1 MERGT
6 SIRSNLLL
14 STLSEDDR
22 LLLAPVLEQ
31 VGLEQNQFLS
41 HTNQPI
47 EYVYFPEGGVMSIV
61 AVTPGDG
68 RTEVGIFGSE
78 GMSGLPVVLG
88 TDASPHEV
96 FVQVDG
102 TTAQRIRSDDL
113 RRAMRESPS
122 LQNLLLR
129 YVQAFLVQ
137 SSYTTA
143 SNAHHLIE
151 ARLARWL
158 LMCHDRIEGDEIRLT
173 HEFMSM
179 MIAAQRTGVT
189 LTLHILEGAGMIRSK
204 RSRVQ
209 ILDREKLDR
218 PRRRRLRP
226 TGGRISPADRAV
238 RPWQPSRLTDTTDP
252 FTETTGLVRA
262 HMAPLLTQTN
272 STSGL

>member
-1 MERGT
+1 
-6 SIRSNLLL
+6 
-14 STLSEDDR
+14 
-22 LLLAPVLEQ
+22 
-31 VGLEQNQFLS
+31 
-41 HTNQPI
+41 
-47 EYVYFPEGGVMSIV
+47 MSIV

-209 ILDREKLDR
+209 ILDREKLIDLAGDAYGQ
-218 PRRRRLRP
+218 PEAEYRRLIAP
-226 TGGRISPADRAV
+226 FGRVSP
-238 RPWQPSRLTDTTDP
+238 LT
-252 FTETTGLVRA
+252 
-262 HMAPLLTQTN
+262 N
-272 STSGL
+272 